1 MRARRFLVGAAAVAG
16 LALFGG
22 AAIAQQD
29 GQAPAQQAPGA
40 QQQQQGPPGGS
51 GYDCPEKG
59 GQGQQETEV

>member
-1 MRARRFLVGAAAVAG
+1 MRARRFLVGTAAVAG

-40 QQQQQGPPGGS
+40 QQEQQGPGGS
-51 GYDCPEKG
+51 GYDCPQKG

>member
-1 MRARRFLVGAAAVAG
+1 MRARRFLVGIAVVAG

-22 AAIAQQD
+22 AAIAQQE
-29 GQAPAQQAPGA
+29 GQGPGQQAPGT
-40 QQQQQGPPGGS
+40 QQQQGPGNS

>member
-1 MRARRFLVGAAAVAG
+1 MRARRFLVGTAAVAG

-29 GQAPAQQAPGA
+29 GQTPAQQAPGA
-40 QQQQQGPPGGS
+40 QQQGPGGS
-51 GYDCPEKG
+51 GYDCPQKG